1 MPNKIF
7 LVVKREYLARVRKR
21 SFIVATILTPL
32 IFPSILGVF
41 LWIGMSDTGGESA
54 RFIEVVDENQ
64 EFFLESNEL
73 FVFSYGSQTVAEAKE
88 MVQNGSRYGFLYI
101 PKLNLTEPTGI
112 TFYAAET
119 PGMSVV
125 SGIESALKNKIEEI
139 KLLNSGINREL
150 LNELKTEVS
159 IRSIRLGQT
168 GNEALSNTVVNY
180 AIGFIS
186 GILIYTFIFVYGNQI
201 MQGVIEEKSSR
212 IVEILVSSLK
222 PFQLMMGKIIGIG
235 AVGLTQ
241 FLIWIVLI
249 SVVSTLIMGFFGL
262 KMPQQELIEQA
273 SPEGI
278 GWMSEGTELPEMI
291 QLIRGVDFFSLVV
304 SFLIYFIGGYL
315 LYGAFFA
322 AIGAAVD
329 SPTDAQQ
336 FMFPV
341 TIPLLIGYMGLF
353 IFVLDDPNS
362 KVSYWLSIVPFTS
375 PVAMMGRVSFG
386 VPLSQLVLSVSL
398 LVVGFLFT
406 TWSAGKIYKIGIL
419 MHGTKVNYKTLW
431 KWIKEN

>member
-7 LVVKREYLARVRKR
+7 LVVKREYFARVKKR

-32 IFPSILGVF
+32 IFPSILGIF
-41 LWIGMSDTGGESA
+41 LWIGMSDTVGDSA
-54 RFIEVVDENQ
+54 RFIEVVDENR
-64 EFFLESNEL
+64 EFFLESNDL
-73 FVFSYGSQTVAEAKE
+73 FVFSYGSLSVAEAKE
-88 MVQNGSRYGFLYI
+88 MVQNGSRYGFLHI
-101 PKLNLTEPTGI
+101 PKIDLSSPQGI
-112 TFYAAET
+112 TFYAGET
-119 PGMSVV
+119 PGMSVI
-125 SGIESALKNKIEEI
+125 SGLESSLRSKIEEL
-139 KLLNSGINREL
+139 KLLNSGVDREL
-150 LNELKTEVS
+150 LSKLKTSVS

-168 GNEALSNTVVNY
+168 GNEAVSNSVVNY
-180 AIGFIS
+180 AIGFLS

-241 FLIWIVLI
+241 FLIWIALI
-249 SVVSTLIMGFFGL
+249 SVVSTIVMGYFGM
-262 KMPQQELIEQA
+262 KMPQQELLEQTGSVDMA
-273 SPEGI
+273 
-278 GWMSEGTELPEMI
+278 WMESSSELPEMI
-291 QLIRGVDFFSLVV
+291 QMIQGIDFVPLVF
-304 SFLIYFIGGYL
+304 SFLIYFVGGYL

-329 SPTDAQQ
+329 SPSDAQQ

-362 KVSYWLSIVPFTS
+362 RVSYWLSVIPFTS

-386 VPLSQLVLSVSL
+386 VPISELILSISL
-398 LVVGFLFT
+398 LVLGFLFT

-419 MHGTKVNYKTLW
+419 VHGTKVNYRTLW
-431 KWIKEN
+431 RWIKEN

>member
-41 LWIGMSDTGGESA
+41 LWIGMSDTGGDAA

-73 FVFSYGSQTVAEAKE
+73 FVFSYGSQTIAKAKE
-88 MVQNGSRYGFLYI
+88 MVQKGNRFGFLHI
-101 PKLNLTEPTGI
+101 PKLDLAQPTGI

-125 SGIESALKNKIEEI
+125 SGLESELKAKIEEI
-139 KLLNSGINREL
+139 KLLNSGIDRDL
-150 LNELKTEVS
+150 LNKLKTEVS
-159 IRSIRLGQT
+159 ILSIRLGQT
-168 GNEALSNTVVNY
+168 GNEAVSNTVINY

-222 PFQLMMGKIIGIG
+222 PFQLMMGKIVGIG

-249 SVVSTLIMGFFGL
+249 SLVSTVIMGFFGM
-262 KMPQQELIEQA
+262 KMPQQELMEQA
-273 SPEGI
+273 SPEGM
-278 GWMSEGTELPEMI
+278 GWMSGDNQLPEMI
-291 QLIRGVDFFSLVV
+291 QLIQGIDFFTLVL

-329 SPTDAQQ
+329 SPSDAQQ

-362 KVSYWLSIVPFTS
+362 KVSYWLSIIPFTS

-386 VPLSQLVLSVSL
+386 VPLSQLMLSVSL

-419 MHGTKVNYKTLW
+419 VHGTKVNYKTLW